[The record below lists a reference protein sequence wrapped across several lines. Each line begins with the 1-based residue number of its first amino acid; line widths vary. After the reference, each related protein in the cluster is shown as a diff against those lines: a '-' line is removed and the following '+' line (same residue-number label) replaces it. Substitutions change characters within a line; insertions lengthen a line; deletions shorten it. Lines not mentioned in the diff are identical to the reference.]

1 MDALKDMLLA
11 VSWTV
16 TALPK
21 RARKWIAGR
30 VDALR
35 DLGPKIVNELV
46 AQSWTVFGLL
56 VGWIVL
62 PDGETRDFVG
72 TVLLWLCV
80 AWLVTMPLRIS
91 RED

>member
-1 MDALKDMLLA
+1 MKALT
-11 VSWTV
+11 SWI
-16 TALPK
+16 K
-21 RARKWIAGR
+21 G
-30 VDALR
+30 
-35 DLGPKIVNELV
+35 KIEAAKELWPQVVNELV
-46 AQSWTVFGLL
+46 SQSWTVFGLL

-72 TVLLWLCV
+72 VVLLWLCI

>member
-1 MDALKDMLLA
+1 MDALKDIYLA
-11 VSWTV
+11 VWWTV
-16 TALPK
+16 SSWPK
-21 RARKWIAGR
+21 KIKRWVGNKLDAARELWPQ
-30 VDALR
+30 V
-35 DLGPKIVNELV
+35 VNELV
-46 AQSWTVFGLL
+46 SQSWTIFGLL

-72 TVLLWLCV
+72 IVLLWLCV

>member
-1 MDALKDMLLA
+1 MDALKDWFLA
-11 VSWTV
+11 IAWTV

-21 RARKWIAGR
+21 RAKKSLRGLA
-30 VDALR
+30 DAAR
-35 DLGPKIVNELV
+35 DLAPKVVNELV

-72 TVLLWLCV
+72 VMLLWLCV

>member
-1 MDALKDMLLA
+1 MDMLKDWFLA
-11 VSWTV
+11 IAWTV
-16 TALPK
+16 TSIPAK
-21 RARKWIAGR
+21 ARKKMRSVIKSVRSLAPQ
-30 VDALR
+30 V
-35 DLGPKIVNELV
+35 INELV
-46 AQSWTVFGLL
+46 SQSWTVFGLL

-72 TVLLWLCV
+72 VVLLWLCI

>member
-1 MDALKDMLLA
+1 MKALT
-11 VSWTV
+11 SWI
-16 TALPK
+16 K
-21 RARKWIAGR
+21 G
-30 VDALR
+30 
-35 DLGPKIVNELV
+35 KIEVAKELWPQVVNELV
-46 AQSWTVFGLL
+46 SQSWTVFGLL

-72 TVLLWLCV
+72 VVLLWLCI

>member
-1 MDALKDMLLA
+1 MDALKDWFLA
-11 VSWTV
+11 ISWTV
-16 TALPK
+16 TAWPK
-21 RARKWIAGR
+21 KIAGW
-30 VDALR
+30 VGDKVEALR
-35 DLGPKIVNELV
+35 DLGPQIINELV
-46 AQSWTVFGLL
+46 SQSWTVFGLL

-72 TVLLWLCV
+72 VVLLWLCI

>member
-1 MDALKDMLLA
+1 MDMIKDWFLA
-11 VSWTV
+11 IAWTV
-16 TALPK
+16 TSIPAKVRKKMRSVAKAVKALAPQV
-21 RARKWIAGR
+21 I
-30 VDALR
+30 
-35 DLGPKIVNELV
+35 NELV
-46 AQSWTVFGLL
+46 SQSWTVFGLL

-72 TVLLWLCV
+72 VVLLWLCI

>member
-1 MDALKDMLLA
+1 MDALKDIYLA
-11 VSWTV
+11 VWWTV
-16 TALPK
+16 SAWPK
-21 RARKWIAGR
+21 KIRRWSGNK
-30 VDALR
+30 VDAIRELW
-35 DLGPKIVNELV
+35 PSVVNELV
-46 AQSWTVFGLL
+46 SQSWTVFGLL

-72 TVLLWLCV
+72 IMLLWLCV